1 MFCRINLDE
10 RHRDYHR
17 FLWSDNPHDKPNI
30 YRFKEASMGSI
41 DSPFLEVI
49 TVHHHQDK
57 IVETSPKLASAADF
71 IKRYLYVDDLIGATD
86 SIAETTKLKNIY
98 KKIFVMM
105 KIQITKWSSNSAEIS
120 QTIPKEGLSPY
131 KNIRDTDITYGSPD
145 IISQT
150 TKCFGMKFCPKTD
163 MSNYYSYEELSK
175 LEGKALK
182 LLQKEVFNPLFQEYM
197 TQQDYYS
204 PLNEKAR

>member
-1 MFCRINLDE
+1 
-10 RHRDYHR
+10 
-17 FLWSDNPHDKPNI
+17 
-30 YRFKEASMGSI
+30 MGSI

-120 QTIPKEGLSPY
+120 
-131 KNIRDTDITYGSPD
+131 
-145 IISQT
+145 
-150 TKCFGMKFCPKTD
+150 
-163 MSNYYSYEELSK
+163 
-175 LEGKALK
+175 
-182 LLQKEVFNPLFQEYM
+182 
-197 TQQDYYS
+197 
-204 PLNEKAR
+204 